1 MTSRR
6 TSAIRP
12 LLLGACA
19 LAALAPAMARAQ
31 DEVLD
36 KPAERSGNSA
46 EDVPATDEGRII
58 VTGSRLARSTFD
70 TPSPVTL
77 LGIDDLQRRG
87 ITNIAEAITELPSFR
102 DSTSPQTQGFGSF
115 NVGARI
121 ANLRGLGVTRNLIL
135 VDGRRFA
142 PTTREGSV
150 DLNFIPSILISRTE
164 VVTGGASAAYGSDAI
179 TGVINVILDDKYE
192 GFKSEIDMG
201 ISDAGRRA
209 TLPCGAPPSATGI
222 GDKGHFVIGGEYS
235 DENGIGNCFTRD
247 WCTLGAVVTN
257 LGYAAKDASGN
268 VVGNGLPNFVRQ
280 QHQWRA
286 QFQQCRR
293 RVCSRRHSR
302 LQHLR
307 HRGASPSARM
317 DRCCRSASATHRS
330 RCSRSAA
337 TSCPPIS
344 MPTSPC
350 R

>member
-6 TSAIRP
+6 TSPIRP

-19 LAALAPAMARAQ
+19 LAAFAPAIAQAQ

-36 KPAERSGNSA
+36 EAAERSGNSA
-46 EDVPATDEGRII
+46 EDVPATDEARII

-150 DLNFIPSILISRTE
+150 DLNFIPSILISRSE

-179 TGVINVILDDKYE
+179 TGV
-192 GFKSEIDMG
+192 
-201 ISDAGRRA
+201 
-209 TLPCGAPPSATGI
+209 
-222 GDKGHFVIGGEYS
+222 
-235 DENGIGNCFTRD
+235 
-247 WCTLGAVVTN
+247 
-257 LGYAAKDASGN
+257 
-268 VVGNGLPNFVRQ
+268 
-280 QHQWRA
+280 HQ
-286 QFQQCRR
+286 
-293 RVCSRRHSR
+293 RH
-302 LQHLR
+302 
-307 HRGASPSARM
+307 P
-317 DRCCRSASATHRS
+317 
-330 RCSRSAA
+330 
-337 TSCPPIS
+337 
-344 MPTSPC
+344 
-350 R
+350 